1 MTVSIMIEPAID
13 AVASTIQSSFN
24 PVAFLVEMT
33 LDPIALALE
42 PFGQFVLAICSGLCR
57 SGVEPIVDPIASG
70 IEMLIDT
77 RSSRI
82 QPLVDPIAAPVI
94 RAIIS
99 PSRYRAAKD

>member
-1 MTVSIMIEPAID
+1 MIEPAID

-33 LDPIALALE
+33 LDAIAFPIE
-42 PFGQFVLAICSGLCR
+42 PFGQFVLAIRSGPCR

-77 RSSRI
+77 RSSRV
-82 QPLVDPIAAPVI
+82 QPLVDPIAAAVI
-94 RAIIS
+94 RAIIGR
-99 PSRYRAAKD
+99 SRYRAAKD